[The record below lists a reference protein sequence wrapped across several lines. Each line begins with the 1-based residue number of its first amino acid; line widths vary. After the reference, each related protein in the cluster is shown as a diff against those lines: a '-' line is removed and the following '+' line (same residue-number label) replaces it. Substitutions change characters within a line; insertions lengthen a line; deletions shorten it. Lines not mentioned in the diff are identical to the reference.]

1 MQTQAQFLESILLN
15 HSSYLL
21 QLFASYFIVNS
32 DRSCIYFPLGL
43 WTPVIT
49 GFTYMWGCFFVR
61 STTST
66 EVLPIQ
72 NDSYVFLAPQ
82 TPKSYWRFKWYNSTE
97 LFFFQNSGQESC
109 WSAAAQHLPIL
120 QTMPEAS
127 RTDLERGYRASK
139 GRLPGREKTGTAT
152 LTTELKQQGS
162 SRQRDGGGRGMQGA
176 GRGSD
181 EEDRRDKGNTCMKRN
196 ICSHNRETGRKLS
209 K

>member
-97 LFFFQNSGQESC
+97 IFFFSKFRPRELLKCSCTASSHIADNAWGQPDRFRTGLWSFKGKAARQREDRNSHSDNWTETAGEQPAEGWRRKGHARSRKRIRWGGQE
-109 WSAAAQHLPIL
+109 
-120 QTMPEAS
+120 
-127 RTDLERGYRASK
+127 G
-139 GRLPGREKTGTAT
+139 
-152 LTTELKQQGS
+152 
-162 SRQRDGGGRGMQGA
+162 QR
-176 GRGSD
+176 
-181 EEDRRDKGNTCMKRN
+181 
-196 ICSHNRETGRKLS
+196 
-209 K
+209 